1 MSILDSILKIF
12 RRIPE
17 DRPIETPKD
26 TQVNPSA
33 EASVNQVT
41 LSPDMST
48 LYLIDNNRVI
58 PFNLNNKFGVNISTI
73 DGQITAATGIP
84 VIFPTRD
91 TEVPDLPIPTE
102 DPDTPSDDPAEDG
115 PNGPIHKLVERPRH
129 LKVSTVRRQF
139 TLMFNSDIGVVSIIG
154 ASDID
159 LNIIGAS
166 DIDLNIIGASDIDL
180 NVARPI
186 TTGEEEPDT
195 AGTETSDPAE
205 TSSSDKCLIYSFQ
218 IKNKSINI
226 RKVKETL
233 IIRY

>member
-17 DRPIETPKD
+17 ELPIETPKD

-58 PFNLNNKFGVNISTI
+58 SFNLNNKFGVNISTI
-73 DGQITAATGIP
+73 DGQLTAATGIP

-91 TEVPDLPIPTE
+91 ADDTDDPDLPTE
-102 DPDTPSDDPAEDG
+102 DEDPPEVDPD
-115 PNGPIHKLVERPRH
+115 GPIHRLVQRPKH
-129 LKVSTVRRQF
+129 LKISTVRRQF
-139 TLMFNSDIGVVSIIG
+139 TVMLNPKIGVVSIIG

-186 TTGEEEPDT
+186 PTTEEEPDT
-195 AGTETSDPAE
+195 TGTETPDLAE
-205 TSSSDKCLIYSFQ
+205 STRSDKCPIYSFQ
-218 IKNKSINI
+218 IKERSINI
-226 RKVKETL
+226 RKVKDIL